1 MSMNIVYEHIDNESR
16 NSHGIAIGEQECRG
30 HLQGEVKDNLL
41 DREEWQNTLDI
52 RRNNFI

>member
-1 MSMNIVYEHIDNESR
+1 MNIVYEHIDNESR